1 MDKDDEK
8 KQRIIDYNE
17 VFGTPNGKRVLA
29 HLKKLA
35 HYNVAF
41 VPRGNDGHLD
51 PYEMCREEGKRAVI
65 VHIEMIM
72 NKDPYEKKGI
82 TNERRNDASG

>member
-8 KQRIIDYNE
+8 FQSVIDYQT
-17 VFGTPNGKRVLA
+17 VFCTPEGKRVLE

-35 HYNVAF
+35 HYNMAF
-41 VPRGNDGHLD
+41 VPRARGQVD

-65 VHIEMIM
+65 VHIETML
-72 NKDPYEKKGI
+72 NKDPTEKKGI
-82 TNERRNDASG
+82 KND